1 MNRTGF
7 LFLTFLA
14 LANAATSRA
23 SEPPQEIAIG
33 KWSKPV
39 ADTRGYALRGR
50 LVLAER
56 RYNDDRREVA
66 VYVELQ
72 DASDARG
79 GGMRIFCDLGKSD
92 LSGATKTGLTCELRD
107 KNDQPVPS
115 TPFPFSGGI
124 PQSEWLYLPSDGAVR
139 LRASPFGIHR
149 PGAMAISPH
158 PGQLWVIAN
167 DDPGEYS
174 LTGTFI
180 VDPDE
185 GRDTIQDPQVWRGT
199 IELPALRVVGRKFSA
214 VASEQ
219 EKRDVKKVIAPHA
232 SLTAYP
238 QAVISLKDPTTGMVF
253 YVESNGRR
261 LVAFSTDG
269 TLAWSVD
276 LLAEA
281 KIKPAHGAPV
291 IRHLRMQEVEL
302 RVTCG
307 KSDEVKV
314 ETSTGKA
321 EYVGAD

>member
-7 LFLTFLA
+7 LSLTLLA
-14 LANAATSRA
+14 LAGAATSRA

-33 KWSKPV
+33 EWSKPV

-72 DASDARG
+72 DASEARG
-79 GGMRIFCDLGKSD
+79 GGMRIFCDLGKTD
-92 LSGATKTGLTCELRD
+92 LGGATKTGLTCELRD
-107 KNDQPVPS
+107 KNDQTVPS
-115 TPFPFSGGI
+115 TAFTFSGGI
-124 PQSEWLYLPSDGAVR
+124 PQSEWLYLPSDGSVR

-158 PGQLWVIAN
+158 SGQLWVIAN

-174 LTGTFI
+174 LSGTFI

-199 IELPALRVVGRKFSA
+199 IELPALRVVGRNFSA
-214 VASEQ
+214 VASGQ
-219 EKRDVKKVIAPHA
+219 GQDVKKVIAAHA

-238 QAVISLKDPTTGMVF
+238 RAVISLKDPTTGMVF

-269 TLAWSVD
+269 ILAWSVD
-276 LLAEA
+276 VLAEA
-281 KIKPAHGAPV
+281 KIKPAQGAPV
-291 IRHLRMQEVEL
+291 IRHLRLQDGEL
-302 RVTCG
+302 RVACG
-307 KSDEVKV
+307 KSDEAKV
-314 ETSTGKA
+314 EISTGKA
-321 EYVGAD
+321 EHVGAD